1 MARQTSTAVD
11 DMEPIVPVVEADDD
25 GEPLEHEGSQ
35 WYVIHTY
42 SGYEN
47 KVKTNLE
54 HRVDSMGVQDKI
66 FRVVIPTEEEIEIK
80 DGQRRTVQ
88 KKVFPGYVL
97 VQMLMS
103 DDSWYVVRNTPG
115 VTGFV
120 GSGTRPSP
128 LDDSDVKRI
137 LKQMKMEAP
146 KVKVS
151 FTLGER
157 VKVVDGPFTDF
168 IGVVD
173 TINAEK
179 GKVRVLVSFFGRET
193 PVELDFLQVA
203 RIT

>member
-1 MARQTSTAVD
+1 
-11 DMEPIVPVVEADDD
+11 MEEEEQGQVPEPEGQEPEAETTNPDAK
-25 GEPLEHEGSQ
+25 
-35 WYVIHTY
+35 WFVIHTY

-54 HRVDSMGVQDKI
+54 HRVESMGAQDQI
-66 FRVVIPTEEEIEIK
+66 FKVVIPTEDEIEIR

-97 VQMLMS
+97 VQMLLT
-103 DDSWYVVRNTPG
+103 DHSWHVVRNTPG

-120 GSGTRPSP
+120 GSGSKPTP
-128 LDDSDVKRI
+128 LLDQEVKQI
-137 LKQMKMEAP
+137 LKAMRREAP
-146 KVKVS
+146 KIKVS
-151 FTLGER
+151 FSRGER

-173 TINAEK
+173 DINLEK

-193 PVELDFLQVA
+193 PVELDFLQVT
-203 RIT
+203 RV